1 MQRLRVARMTKGIFR
16 ISCRKFSS
24 TSATISFFSKA
35 DLVRITSAIDLAEQL
50 TVQVPT
56 ATATATAAGSTT
68 GLLANY
74 AVIPATNVYNVS
86 FDCAELAKKVQTT
99 AFNARSNQSYKL
111 YCGKD
116 FGTSLTK
123 DSNGEDVP
131 IHNLL
136 GIIQYDLA
144 GCLEACSSINRFVTA
159 DTQNCRSVTFIAR
172 MHQALA
178 SQEANCWL
186 KNGTPSSIEPNT
198 NPADFWIVSAALQA

>member
-1 MQRLRVARMTKGIFR
+1 M
-16 ISCRKFSS
+16 
-24 TSATISFFSKA
+24 
-35 DLVRITSAIDLAEQL
+35 
-50 TVQVPT
+50 QVPT
-56 ATATATAAGSTT
+56 ATATSTAAGSTT

-99 AFNARSNQSYKL
+99 VFNPRSNQSYKL
-111 YCGKD
+111 YCGRD
-116 FGTSLTK
+116 FGTSSTK
-123 DSNGEDVP
+123 DSNGKDVP
-131 IHNLL
+131 ISDLL

-159 DTQNCRSVTFIAR
+159 NNLQDTHNCRSVTFSTR

-198 NPADFWIVSAALQA
+198 NSADFFIVSAALQV